1 MAKGGPVAELE
12 RIQKG
17 LKKAPTQAVKA
28 VGDAVADDV
37 ESLILL
43 GFEDSKAPDGSAWAP
58 LKYRQGQPLRLTS
71 GSGLMG
77 SITSRFSGG
86 YVTAGTP
93 KPYGVY
99 HQSAEPRAVSAS
111 GDVIL
116 PRRPFLPDD
125 GEVPAPWQ
133 SVLEASADDALDAV
147 MQRLFGKRAPR

>member
-1 MAKGGPVAELE
+1 MLAAVAKGPVAALKHV
-12 RIQKG
+12 QKI
-17 LKKAPTQAVKA
+17 LKKAPRDAVKA
-28 VGDAVADDV
+28 VGDALADDV

-43 GFEDSKAPDGSAWAP
+43 GFEESKAPDGSAWAP
-58 LKYRQGQPLRLTS
+58 LKSREGQPLRLTS

-77 SITSRFSGG
+77 SINSRFGGG
-86 YVTAGTP
+86 YVRAGTP

-99 HQSAEPRAVSAS
+99 HQSSEPRAKAES

-133 SVLEASADDALDAV
+133 SVLEESADEALDKV
-147 MQRLFGKRAPR
+147 MKRLLGG